1 MVLGI
6 THAVAGVFVGVILGH
21 VYGLNTPLVLFAV
34 LGALLPDIDHPASKL
49 GRYFK
54 SLRWFAKHRG
64 FFHSLFA
71 AVLFTI
77 LIHLAN
83 ESIGY
88 PALYAVAFLLG
99 FLSHLVLDAW
109 TKEGIQPFFPVTIRI
124 KGKRKVGSP
133 MEWLL
138 SFVMVATII
147 FIVATP

>member
-1 MVLGI
+1 LDIVLGI
-6 THAVAGVFVGVILGH
+6 THAVTGVLVGVVLGR
-21 VYGLNTPLVLFAV
+21 VYGLDVAIVLFAV

-88 PALYAVAFLLG
+88 PAYYAIAFFLG
-99 FLSHLVLDAW
+99 YLSHLVLDAW
-109 TKEGIQPFFPVTIRI
+109 TKEGIQPFFPVTVRM
-124 KGKRKVGSP
+124 KGKRKVGSAL
-133 MEWLL
+133 EWLL
-138 SFVMVATII
+138 SFVMVG
-147 FIVATP
+147 FVVLML

>member
-6 THAVAGVFVGVILGH
+6 THAVAGVFVGVVLGQ
-21 VYGLNTPLVLFAV
+21 VYGLSTPLVLFAV

-64 FFHSLFA
+64 FYHSFFA

-88 PALYAVAFLLG
+88 PTHYAIAFLLG
-99 FLSHLVLDAW
+99 FVSHLVLDAW

-124 KGKRKVGSP
+124 KGRRKVGSP
-133 MEWLL
+133 LEWVL
-138 SFVMVATII
+138 SFVMVALIL
-147 FIVATP
+147 VLV

>member
-1 MVLGI
+1 MVIVLGI
-6 THAVAGVFVGVILGH
+6 THAVAGVFVGVILGQ
-21 VYGLNTPLVLFAV
+21 VYGLSAPLVLFAA

-71 AVLFTI
+71 AVLFTV
-77 LIHLAN
+77 LVHLAN
-83 ESIGY
+83 ESISY

-109 TKEGIQPFFPVTIRI
+109 TKEGIQPFFPVNIRF

-138 SFVMVATII
+138 SFVMVGLIL
-147 FIVATP
+147 VLV